1 MSSNSNNSIED
12 HLDILKSFQGYLNN
26 IITSVERNRCYS
38 KTVAKLSSLIT
49 EHYEEIND
57 IDSDVEII
65 DDEIVSI
72 TACGSVSS
80 DSDEENFLTPKIVEK
95 EEEPQDLNLENF
107 RNNFVDN
114 TKITLYQKDNIYQN
128 MLRDFILNET
138 SY

>member
-1 MSSNSNNSIED
+1 MSSNNNDSIEE

-95 EEEPQDLNLENF
+95 EEEPQDLNLE
-107 RNNFVDN
+107 
-114 TKITLYQKDNIYQN
+114 
-128 MLRDFILNET
+128 
-138 SY
+138 

>member
-1 MSSNSNNSIED
+1 MSSNNNDSIEE

-114 TKITLYQKDNIYQN
+114 TKISLYQKDNIYQN